1 MDRRESLKTLLI
13 GTVAGGIAG
22 ASGIAGCKP
31 GEEGAKK
38 TVSAPLYGRTPE
50 EQALDAKLHAETF
63 FNPHEMATIAI
74 LCDIILPATGT
85 AGSATQA
92 GVPDFIE
99 FMVKDLPQLQLPL
112 RGGLMWLDGES
123 DSRYEKPFEN
133 CTSTERMAII
143 DDIAFPDKADP
154 AMEHGVAFFNRMRD
168 LTMTGY
174 YTSKMGIEDLGY
186 DGNYANVWDGVP
198 DEVLKKHGLSYDQE
212 WLDKCIDQSKRN
224 DIAEWDEEG
233 NLLT

>member
-22 ASGIAGCKP
+22 ATGIAGCKP
-31 GEEGAKK
+31 GEE
-38 TVSAPLYGRTPE
+38 TVEKGNELPLYGRTPE
-50 EQALDAKLHAETF
+50 ELAIDEELYAETF

-74 LCDIILPATGT
+74 LCDIILPANAT

-92 GVPDFIE
+92 GVPAFIE
-99 FMVKDLPQLQLPL
+99 FMAKDIPTMQLPL

-123 DSRYEKPFEN
+123 VNRYEKPFEN
-133 CTSTERMAII
+133 CTNTERMTII
-143 DDIAFPDKADP
+143 DDIAFPEKADP

-168 LTMTGY
+168 MTMTGY
-174 YTSKMGIEDLGY
+174 YTSKMGIKDLGY
-186 DGNYANVWDGVP
+186 DGNYPNVWDGVP
-198 DEVLKKHGLSYDQE
+198 DDVLKKHGLSYDKA
-212 WLDKCIDQSKRN
+212 WLDKCVDQSKRN
-224 DIAEWDEEG
+224 DIAEWDEDG